1 MSFFTVV
8 HHIEPLFTA
17 GYLAELGTHQI
28 IYVYFALK
36 AYFEPISS
44 IG

>member
-8 HHIEPLFTA
+8 YHIEPLFTA
-17 GYLAELGTHQI
+17 DYLAEIGIHQI

-36 AYFEPISS
+36 AYFELIWS